1 VAGKGDKRIPA
12 QVSSKQ
18 VSDNWDRIFG
28 KREEEKVVRPESS
41 NNKFTDN
48 EAEAIR
54 AEVDVDRGER
64 P

>member
-18 VSDNWDRIFG
+18 VSDNWDRVFG
-28 KREEEKVVRPESS
+28 NRGEEKVVRPDDGNSKS
-41 NNKFTDN
+41 TDN
-48 EAEAIR
+48 EAEAIQ
-54 AEVDVDRGER
+54 AGLDKGEG